1 MVPNSIEA
9 LAGFL
14 ASASLGAIWSSCSP
28 ELGELVLIQALPS
41 MPIGFWGDSDGS
53 RYRDTYFAYYP
64 GIWRHGDWCKRTA
77 RGSYVIMGRSDA
89 PPNRGG
95 IRSGTSDFYR
105 AVEKVDGV
113 LDSLV
118 VDVAQPTSTDDGIM
132 WLFVVKSDD
141 ADEQKIIE
149 QVCRAVRTELSPRHV
164 PDEIRFIASIP
175 ETLNGKKCEVPV
187 KRILLGARPEDVVNV
202 ESFQDASSLDFFVQI
217 ANN

>member
-14 ASASLGAIWSSCSP
+14 ASASLGAIWSSCSS
-28 ELGELVLIQALPS
+28 EFSELVLIQALPS
-41 MPIGFWGDSDGS
+41 MPIGFWCDSDGS

-64 GIWRHGDWCKRTA
+64 GIWWHGDWCKRTA

-95 IRSGTSDFYR
+95 ICSGTSDFYR

-113 LDSLV
+113 LDSFV

-141 ADEQKIIE
+141 AKEQKIIE
-149 QVCRAVRTELSPRHV
+149 QVRRAMYQIKFDSSHPSQKHLMGR
-164 PDEIRFIASIP
+164 
-175 ETLNGKKCEVPV
+175 NV
-187 KRILLGARPEDVVNV
+187 KYP
-202 ESFQDASSLDFFVQI
+202 
-217 ANN
+217 